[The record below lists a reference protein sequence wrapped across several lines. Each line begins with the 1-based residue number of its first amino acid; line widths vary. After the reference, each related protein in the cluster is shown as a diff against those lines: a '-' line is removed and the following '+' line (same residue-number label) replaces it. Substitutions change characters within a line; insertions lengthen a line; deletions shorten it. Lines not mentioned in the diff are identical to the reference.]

1 MQICFFLIFQHVNS
15 LSLNIDRDHIL
26 CMAEAMYMQLLSGSE
41 KLPMLACKTLD
52 LPMPPTPEGGD
63 QDLLRT
69 VSPHLNSDDEEAYE
83 RAISHNFV

>member
-1 MQICFFLIFQHVNS
+1 
-15 LSLNIDRDHIL
+15 
-26 CMAEAMYMQLLSGSE
+26 MAEAMYMQLLAGSE
-41 KLPMLACKTLD
+41 KLPTLACKTLD
-52 LPMPPTPEGGD
+52 LPMPPTQEGGD